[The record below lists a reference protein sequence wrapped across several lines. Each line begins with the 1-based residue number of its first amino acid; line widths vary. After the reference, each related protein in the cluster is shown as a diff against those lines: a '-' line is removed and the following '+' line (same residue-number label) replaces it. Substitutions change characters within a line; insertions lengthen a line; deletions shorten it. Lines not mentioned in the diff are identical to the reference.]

1 VLKLLGVPPQTF
13 KREYFIE
20 GDDQP
25 TIVRQLVP
33 VEGRRRK
40 KKEERRKKKEERRK
54 KKEERRRK
62 KKEER
67 RKKKEERRKKKKAT
81 PKRIPKNSKSNQLQ
95 LVDVDTTE

>member
-1 VLKLLGVPPQTF
+1 MGVGTIQHRSTLHPLSVVNVPFVLELLGVPPQTF
-13 KREYFIE
+13 KREYFIG

-33 VEGRRRK
+33 VE
-40 KKEERRKKKEERRK
+40 ERRKE
-54 KKEERRRK
+54 
-62 KKEER
+62 
-67 RKKKEERRKKKKAT
+67 KEERRKKKKKKVT